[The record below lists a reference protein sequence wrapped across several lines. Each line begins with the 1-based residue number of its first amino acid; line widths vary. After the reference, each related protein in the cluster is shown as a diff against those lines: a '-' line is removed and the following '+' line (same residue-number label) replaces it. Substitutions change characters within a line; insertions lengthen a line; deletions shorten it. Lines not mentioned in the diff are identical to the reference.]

1 MIAKGLHFPGV
12 TLVGVMSA
20 DTSLHFPDFRA
31 AERTFQLLTQV
42 AGRAGRGDEPGRVII
57 QTYSPEHYSIRAA
70 QSHDYET
77 FFAKE
82 TAYRRRVAYPPF
94 TSLARILITSEDDE
108 QAISDAKAIA
118 RECGS
123 SVMSSDRHLLH
134 WPVEESF
141 PYILL
146 KGAQSHVLEAGRCAV
161 EASIDSQSHIV
172 VDVDPFSLL

>member
-1 MIAKGLHFPGV
+1 MPRCPNCGSSYLRPFGAGTQRVELEVRRLFPHARVLRMDVDTTSRKGAHEAIWKAFSSGQADILVGTQMIAKGLHFPGV

-77 FFAKE
+77 FFA
-82 TAYRRRVAYPPF
+82 RRRPTVAGQPTRLYVTGTHP
-94 TSLARILITSEDDE
+94 D
-108 QAISDAKAIA
+108 
-118 RECGS
+118 
-123 SVMSSDRHLLH
+123 HL
-134 WPVEESF
+134 
-141 PYILL
+141 
-146 KGAQSHVLEAGRCAV
+146 
-161 EASIDSQSHIV
+161 
-172 VDVDPFSLL
+172 